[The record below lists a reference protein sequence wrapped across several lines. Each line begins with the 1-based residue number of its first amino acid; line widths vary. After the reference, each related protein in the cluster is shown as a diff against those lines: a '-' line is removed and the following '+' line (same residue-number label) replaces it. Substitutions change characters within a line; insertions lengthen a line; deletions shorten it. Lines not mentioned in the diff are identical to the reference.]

1 MFYVENRSEMQ
12 YFIQYCTEH
21 CSCNYILCIIYWKL
35 YYIIMQLRLPFTTKS
50 INSVLNK
57 ISFMCVTLNF
67 TLVCLLFPLG
77 NKPCIINKA
86 IVMKL

>member
-1 MFYVENRSEMQ
+1 
-12 YFIQYCTEH
+12 
-21 CSCNYILCIIYWKL
+21 
-35 YYIIMQLRLPFTTKS
+35 MQLRLPFTTKS